1 MERKRR
7 KADTPVPCVC
17 IGAQTPVGEVFVLFP
32 LLPVGGQDGGEHDFI
47 YLRGVAVIVP
57 RTAGI
62 WGSHIAELLVC
73 WHLESRTRGV
83 SHWMVRS
90 YVASSQN
97 GPGHDHRHRPRCH
110 SGVSRNLAWA

>member
-1 MERKRR
+1 MEGKRR
-7 KADTPVPCVC
+7 KADTSVPCVC

-32 LLPVGGQDGGEHDFI
+32 LLTVGGQDGGEHDFI

-73 WHLESRTRGV
+73 WHLESKTHGV
-83 SHWMVRS
+83 SHLMVRS

-97 GPGHDHRHRPRCH
+97 GPVHDHRQAPLLRRC
-110 SGVSRNLAWA
+110 V